1 MKDLYK
7 KVVNWQPFFY
17 SNSFWL
23 KSSDV
28 FEYFNLITALL
39 LTIVPLG
46 TDLIIKVLKNE
57 FNGKVEMNELSQ
69 YLRKGNLIHDKIPFE
84 IYNSDEIIVEDN
96 IIRLK

>member
-28 FEYFNLITALL
+28 FEYLNLITALL

-46 TDLIIKVLKNE
+46 TDLIIKVLPPITEPSPTTVSPPNTLALE
-57 FNGKVEMNELSQ
+57 
-69 YLRKGNLIHDKIPFE
+69 
-84 IYNSDEIIVEDN
+84 
-96 IIRLK
+96 